1 MDDLHHHLA
10 GRHRL
15 DDGGAD
21 SLLAHLLGEGTHHF
35 ERDVGLQQ
43 RAAHLAHRGIDIGL
57 GQRAAARQPIENA
70 TKLFRQ
76 IVEHGPINLSSP
88 RPGGERGRIAPPAS
102 LRSRRQLSSAIRVR
116 GHPDREVETPHPD
129 PLPMGEGALR
139 ACRYLVTQSHSKT
152 RLRPRAHR
160 AVGRWPPASQDRAA
174 GRKEQSFRE
183 SRRIYRGIAPKVKK
197 TAQQIAEDTAAS
209 RETSRPS
216 RFRMASP
223 PYPIE
228 FPSRWAK
235 PAAAS

>member
-116 GHPDREVETPHPD
+116 GHPDREVENPSPQ
-129 PLPMGEGALR
+129 PSPYGRGGAPCLPIFGDTKPFQNTFAPEGASRCR
-139 ACRYLVTQSHSKT
+139 ALTSGLTGPGGGSKRTVFPRKSADLSRDRPESQENRPTNCRRHR
-152 RLRPRAHR
+152 RLSRN
-160 AVGRWPPASQDRAA
+160 VPP
-174 GRKEQSFRE
+174 
-183 SRRIYRGIAPKVKK
+183 I
-197 TAQQIAEDTAAS
+197 
-209 RETSRPS
+209 
-216 RFRMASP
+216 
-223 PYPIE
+223 PI
-228 FPSRWAK
+228 
-235 PAAAS
+235 